1 MQREAADER
10 DLVAALRR
18 GDEDAFVALVRRH
31 TPAMLRVARAY
42 VGDPAVAEDVVQ
54 EAWQALVEGLDRFEG
69 RSSLKT
75 WLLHVVTN
83 RARTRWARERR
94 SVPFAA
100 LAHSDAEADEP
111 AVDPDR
117 FFGPDGPGAAGH
129 WCSPPRSWDGA
140 PEERLLAGETRARI
154 AAAIAALP
162 TTQRLV
168 ITLRDVEGWSADEIR
183 NILDVSETNVRVLL
197 HRARSK
203 VRRALEQYLE
213 GEGPTR

>member
-1 MQREAADER
+1 MQPQAADER

-18 GDEDAFVALVRRH
+18 GDEEAFVALVRH
-31 TPAMLRVARAY
+31 HNGAMLRVALAH
-42 VGDPAVAEDVVQ
+42 VGDRAVAEDVVQ

-69 RSSLKT
+69 RSTLKT

-100 LAHSDAEADEP
+100 LARAEAEADEP

-117 FFGPDGPGAAGH
+117 FFAPDGPGAGH
-129 WCSPPRSWDGA
+129 WSSAPGSWGEA
-140 PEERLLAGETRARI
+140 PEERALAGETRARI

-162 TTQRLV
+162 PVQRTV
-168 ITLRDVEGWSADEIR
+168 ITLRDVEGWSADEVR
-183 NILDVSETNVRVLL
+183 NVLDISETNVRVLL

>member
-1 MQREAADER
+1 MQIEAADER

-18 GDEDAFVALVRRH
+18 GDEEAFVALVRRH
-31 TPAMLRVARAY
+31 NPAMLRLALAY
-42 VGDPAVAEDVVQ
+42 VGDRAVAEDVVQ
-54 EAWQALVEGLDRFEG
+54 ETWQALVEGLNRFEG
-69 RSSLKT
+69 RSTLKT
-75 WLLHVVTN
+75 WLLHVVSN

-100 LAHSDAEADEP
+100 LARSEAEADEP

-117 FFGPDGPGAAGH
+117 FFGADGPGAPGH

-154 AAAIAALP
+154 AAAIATLSP
-162 TTQRLV
+162 VQRTV
-168 ITLRDVEGWSADEIR
+168 ITLRDVEGWSADEVR
-183 NILDVSETNVRVLL
+183 NILDISETNVRVLL

-203 VRRALEQYLE
+203 VRRALEQYLDEE
-213 GEGPTR
+213 GAPR